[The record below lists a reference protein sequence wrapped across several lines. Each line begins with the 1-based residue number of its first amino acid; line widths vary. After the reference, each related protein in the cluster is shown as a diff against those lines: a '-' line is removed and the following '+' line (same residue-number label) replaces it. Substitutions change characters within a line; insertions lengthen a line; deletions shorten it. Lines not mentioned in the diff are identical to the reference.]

1 MFVIIGQIIP
11 HGSMENSNTFFKS
24 IETYNREQY
33 SMTFSNSWC
42 LLVML
47 KVLNLQPPHYAQ
59 DSSQGIQIPK
69 GFFFF
74 SILSMWNL

>member
-1 MFVIIGQIIP
+1 
-11 HGSMENSNTFFKS
+11 
-24 IETYNREQY
+24 
-33 SMTFSNSWC
+33 
-42 LLVML
+42 ML

-74 SILSMWNL
+74 NFKHVESIVL

>member
-33 SMTFSNSWC
+33 SMTFSNS
-42 LLVML
+42 
-47 KVLNLQPPHYAQ
+47 
-59 DSSQGIQIPK
+59 
-69 GFFFF
+69 
-74 SILSMWNL
+74 

>member
-33 SMTFSNSWC
+33 
-42 LLVML
+42 

-69 GFFFF
+69 VMFFFNF
-74 SILSMWNL
+74 KHVESIVV